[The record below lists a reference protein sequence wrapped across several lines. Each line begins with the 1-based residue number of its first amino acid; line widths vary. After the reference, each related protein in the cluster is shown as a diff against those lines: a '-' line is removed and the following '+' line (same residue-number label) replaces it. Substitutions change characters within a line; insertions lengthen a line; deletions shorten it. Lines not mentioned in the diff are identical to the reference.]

1 MVKAWL
7 DAVQLQQVA
16 VLLSHIPGRWEHK
29 YTNTK
34 NTQIQNKQIQKIH
47 KYKYTN
53 TKNTQNKIR
62 KYMKQVVVALS
73 RIPGRWE
80 DKYWTGMQLVKFFF
94 SFIVSW
100 SSGDIWEIW
109 ATCCLLKGDSR
120 VFCAGRTYLSFA
132 PMIILMSSAFREDRA
147 SSLLVGQN
155 PCVSKQSC
163 SECMQVRRT
172 ESKQAN

>member
-1 MVKAWL
+1 
-7 DAVQLQQVA
+7 
-16 VLLSHIPGRWEHK
+16 
-29 YTNTK
+29 
-34 NTQIQNKQIQKIH
+34 
-47 KYKYTN
+47 
-53 TKNTQNKIR
+53 
-62 KYMKQVVVALS
+62 MKQVVVALS
-73 RIPGRWE
+73 RIPARWE

-172 ESKQAN
+172 ESKQAKNKQAKNNNLNMPPYVLLKWNQFGRKSCKYPQTLSKRLQRLIKFMGFTLSSDE